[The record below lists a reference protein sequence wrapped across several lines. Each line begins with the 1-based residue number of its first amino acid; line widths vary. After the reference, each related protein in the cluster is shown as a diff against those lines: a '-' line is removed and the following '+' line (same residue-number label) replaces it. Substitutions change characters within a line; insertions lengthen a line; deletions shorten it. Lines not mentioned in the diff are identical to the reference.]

1 MLNIQNAIKEGLSKE
16 EILQAVEAE
25 YDEYVRDTKE
35 LDAVREEYIKAMNA
49 YYNAL
54 GRETT
59 EESCAQAV
67 KMSEKYI
74 KEPKEL
80 SMENIFKDLFADLR

>member
-59 EESCAQAV
+59 EECCAQAV

-74 KEPKEL
+74 KEP
-80 SMENIFKDLFADLR
+80 MENIFKDLFADLR